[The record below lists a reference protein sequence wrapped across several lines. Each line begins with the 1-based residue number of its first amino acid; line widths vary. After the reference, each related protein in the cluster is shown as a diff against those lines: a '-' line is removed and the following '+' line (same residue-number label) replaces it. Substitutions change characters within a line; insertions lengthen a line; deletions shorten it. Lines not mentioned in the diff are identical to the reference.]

1 MYPNNGWGKNVLIL
15 IICVAIGA
23 ICSSTALCQYWAAMP
38 PYNTL
43 WPLWSQVLSTVNPT
57 TGLVT
62 PIVSSL
68 EPNTI
73 LPVQPALTWNPALPY
88 PWLLYN
94 TPLGMIYYDVMF
106 GINTWPHSS
115 LIDPMTGGPLPI
127 ALPANYASLP
137 PTDSTWVLNTVPLA
151 NELYQASYPY
161 YNFLGT
167 LSLPAIIN
175 LPPITSLNLNTYLT
189 MLPITSPVVIPPV
202 LSAIAILGF

>member
-1 MYPNNGWGKNVLIL
+1 MSQWNVLKKNILIL
-15 IICVAIGA
+15 IICLTFSLVFSSMAI
-23 ICSSTALCQYWAAMP
+23 CQYWVAMP

-43 WPLWSQVLSTVNPT
+43 WPLWSQVLSPMNPT
-57 TGLVT
+57 TGLPT

-68 EPNTI
+68 EPSTV

-115 LIDPMTGGPLPI
+115 LTNPMTGGPLPI
-127 ALPANYASLP
+127 SLPLNYAGLP
-137 PTDSTWVLNTVPLA
+137 PTDSTWILNTIPLA
-151 NELYQASYPY
+151 NQLYQASYPY

-167 LSLPAIIN
+167 LSLPATIN
-175 LPPITSLNLNTYLT
+175 LPPITSFTLDTYLA
-189 MLPITSPVVIPPV
+189 MLPITTPVAIPSV
-202 LSAIAILGF
+202 LNAAAILGL